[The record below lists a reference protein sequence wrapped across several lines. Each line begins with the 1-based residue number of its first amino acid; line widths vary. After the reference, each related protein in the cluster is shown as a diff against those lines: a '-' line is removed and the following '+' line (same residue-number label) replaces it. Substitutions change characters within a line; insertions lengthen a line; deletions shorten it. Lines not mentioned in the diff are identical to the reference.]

1 MCEAA
6 VQRTLVGY
14 KTKENMVFSCFM
26 VSFYLE
32 KGRKKEKEEIKGK
45 KGPLTLPF

>member
-32 KGRKKEKEEIKGK
+32 KGEKGKRKKRSKGK
-45 KGPLTLPF
+45 KDL